1 MAEIFTMLII
11 SVVANVMVILFANGW
26 TEKKGSSLNRTAHC
40 NERDPPPEVALW
52 GGGRFAYGI
61 LIMLLFIIISSL

>member
-40 NERDPPPEVALW
+40 NERETPR
-52 GGGRFAYGI
+52 GGSLGGVVLPMAY
-61 LIMLLFIIISSL
+61 LSCFCLL

>member
-40 NERDPPPEVALW
+40 NEREPPRGGSL

>member
-40 NERDPPPEVALW
+40 NERDPPQRWLS
-52 GGGRFAYGI
+52 GGGVVLPMAY
-61 LIMLLFIIISSL
+61 LSCFCLL

>member
-52 GGGRFAYGI
+52 GGGVVLPMAY
-61 LIMLLFIIISSL
+61 LSCFCLL

>member
-40 NERDPPPEVALW
+40 NEREPPRGGSL
-52 GGGRFAYGI
+52 GGRFAYGI

>member
-26 TEKKGSSLNRTAHC
+26 TEKKGSSLNRTAPYKTFVFFRHR
-40 NERDPPPEVALW
+40 EKYW
-52 GGGRFAYGI
+52 T
-61 LIMLLFIIISSL
+61 ISA

>member
-40 NERDPPPEVALW
+40 NERDPPPRGGSL

>member
-52 GGGRFAYGI
+52 GGVVLPMAY
-61 LIMLLFIIISSL
+61 LSCFCLL

>member
-40 NERDPPPEVALW
+40 NERETP
-52 GGGRFAYGI
+52 GGG
-61 LIMLLFIIISSL
+61 SLGGSFCLWHTYHAFVYYN

>member
-40 NERDPPPEVALW
+40 NERETP
-52 GGGRFAYGI
+52 GGG
-61 LIMLLFIIISSL
+61 SLGAFCLWHTYHAFVYYN

>member
-40 NERDPPPEVALW
+40 NEREPPQRWLS

>member
-52 GGGRFAYGI
+52 GGGACWLWHTSQAFVYYH
-61 LIMLLFIIISSL
+61 